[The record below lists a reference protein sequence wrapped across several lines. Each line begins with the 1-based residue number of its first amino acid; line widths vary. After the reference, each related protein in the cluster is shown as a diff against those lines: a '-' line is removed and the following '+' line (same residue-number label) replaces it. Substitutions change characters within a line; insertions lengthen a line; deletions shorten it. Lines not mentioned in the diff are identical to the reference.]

1 MKLIQQQQN
10 PRTLGAIY
18 LRALHTL
25 QGIFEV
31 MKLLT
36 EKIISYHRVITI
48 PIIQEVV
55 DMVEALSNKF
65 GSKCL
70 LKLKY
75 HREGTIRKDDG
86 ENDDRDYS
94 ISGVDDEDEKEC
106 ELTIEYD
113 IIYNEKIVR
122 EELQELNNEG
132 ILTP

>member
-18 LRALHTL
+18 LRALDTL
-25 QGIFEV
+25 QGRFEV

-55 DMVEALSNKF
+55 DMVEALSKKY

-75 HREGTIRKDDG
+75 HKEGTIRKDDG
-86 ENDDRDYS
+86 ESDDRDYS